1 MGKAPCAQTRVFLGR
16 PGVARGSGECARIT
30 CAGRVHWGSARR
42 VVAVVARSRSVDR
55 YLVVS
60 SDLPAAGAPPR
71 LRPGA
76 RFGGRRGQ
84 PQRVRGWSA
93 ALRVVRSAHRVP
105 GQAGDVPR
113 AGRVGAGAHRAD
125 RGAPCAAD
133 RRPLL
138 SALSVLRGGGLV
150 AVFPEGTRTGGDV
163 AAAQHGAAW
172 LARAGGALVLPVV
185 CRGTRAPT
193 APVDGCVHGS
203 TCWWGSRCR
212 CRRSRWA
219 AVAPCWRRPPRPS
232 GPCWPRWS
240 RNSTNYG
247 EPREC
252 TRG

>member
-172 LARAGGALVLPVV
+172 LARAGGAVVLPMV
-185 CRGTRAPT
+185 CRGTHRPDGARRRLRPR
-193 APVDGCVHGS
+193 VDVL
-203 TCWWGSRCR
+203 
-212 CRRSRWA
+212 
-219 AVAPCWRRPPRPS
+219 V
-232 GPCWPRWS
+232 
-240 RNSTNYG
+240 G
-247 EPREC
+247 EPLPLPALQVGGGRAVLAAATE
-252 TRG
+252 TVRAVLAEMVAELDELRRTT